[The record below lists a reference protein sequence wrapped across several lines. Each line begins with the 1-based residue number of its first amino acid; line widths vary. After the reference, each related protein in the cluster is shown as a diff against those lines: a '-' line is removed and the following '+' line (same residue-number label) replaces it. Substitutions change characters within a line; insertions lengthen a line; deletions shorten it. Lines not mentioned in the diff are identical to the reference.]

1 MVWYNSPMSNDS
13 QSPDKSTL
21 HSNYAQADKDE
32 LLTLLEQK
40 DKRIQVLE
48 EYVRL
53 ARSKRFTP
61 SSEKCDAQMLLFNEA
76 ELTLDVDDS
85 DDLESD
91 SESPVIPA
99 SENQPPKKKPGRKP
113 FADDLPR
120 EPIYLALSEAE
131 KAGATRTFYSKVKE
145 ELDIIPAKVRILEY
159 YQEKA
164 VFEDQSGQ
172 PQMVAAPLPQHPVPQ
187 ALGSLSLMAHII
199 VSKYVDGLP
208 LYRQES
214 IFKRYGGDITR
225 ATMARWMI
233 RLSEPLQ
240 AMVNLLREH
249 QASYDII
256 QMDETR
262 IQVLKEP
269 GYSPDSKKHMW
280 VTRGGPPDQPS
291 VLFEYEPSRS
301 QQVPLRL
308 LEDYGG
314 FLQSDGYSVY
324 DAVSRKKDITLLG
337 CWDHVRRKFKEAQD
351 AQPPKGKNKKVT
363 KADMAIAHIAKL
375 YQVERLMKD
384 ADMKT
389 KLQTRQSKSLPLLKQ
404 FKKWLDKNVD
414 KVDKQGLTGKAFTYA
429 INQWDKLTVYC
440 QDGRLNI
447 SNALAENAIRPFVIG
462 RKAWL
467 FADTPKGA
475 KASSILY
482 SLVET
487 AKVNQLEPYAY
498 LTKIFTKIP
507 YAQSVED
514 FEALL
519 PWNIELS

>member
-1 MVWYNSPMSNDS
+1 MSNES
-13 QSPDKSTL
+13 QSPEKSAL
-21 HSNYAQADKDE
+21 SSSYAQADKDQ
-32 LLTLLEQK
+32 LLALLEQK

-76 ELTLDVDDS
+76 ELTLDTDEI
-85 DDLESD
+85 DDLAVD
-91 SESPVIPA
+91 SEINAPSTSEPPA
-99 SENQPPKKKPGRKP
+99 PKKKPGRKP

-120 EPIYLALSEAE
+120 EPIYLSLSDEE
-131 KAGATRTFYSKVKE
+131 KAGATRTFFSKVKE
-145 ELDIIPAKVRILEY
+145 ELDIVPAKVRILEY

-164 VFEDQSGQ
+164 VFEEKAGH
-172 PQMVAAPLPQHPVPQ
+172 PQIVAAPLPQQPIPQ
-187 ALGSLSLMAHII
+187 ARGSLSLMVYII
-199 VSKYVDGLP
+199 ISKYVDGLP
-208 LYRQES
+208 LYRQEG
-214 IFKRYGGDITR
+214 ILKRYGGDITR

-233 RLSEPLQ
+233 RLGEQLQ
-240 AMVNLLREH
+240 VMVNLLREH
-249 QASYDII
+249 QSSYDII

-262 IQVLKEP
+262 IQVLKEL

-280 VTRGGPPDQPS
+280 VTRGGPPERPS

-301 QQVPLRL
+301 QQVALRL
-308 LEDYGG
+308 LEDYSG

-324 DAVSRKKDITLLG
+324 DAVSQKKDITLFG
-337 CWDHVRRKFKEAQD
+337 CWDHVRRKFKEAQE
-351 AQPPKGKNKKVT
+351 AQPQKGKNKKVT

-375 YQVERLMKD
+375 YQIERLIKE
-384 ADMKT
+384 ADIET
-389 KLQTRQSKSLPLLKQ
+389 KFQTRQSKSLPLLNQ

-414 KVDKQGLTGKAFTYA
+414 KLDKQGLTGKAFTYA

-475 KASSILY
+475 KASGILY

-487 AKVNQLEPYAY
+487 AKANQLEPYVY
-498 LTKIFTKIP
+498 LTQVLQKIP

-519 PWNIELS
+519 PWNIKLS